1 MKRLWFILVLILL
14 LAGTT
19 ACEHKDL
26 CYAHPHF
33 ATIQVVFDW
42 DKISDRDKPEGMRV
56 MFFPKNKKGDTWT
69 FDFPG
74 GKDGRIEIP
83 ENDYQVICFNYDADG
98 MVWVDEGDFTLFT
111 ADTKDAQSPDGT
123 QMSVTPP
130 YLCGDHITDISLK
143 DIPKGTERVVPL
155 APVSMVCR
163 YTYEVNGIRG
173 LERVADLRAS
183 LSGMSGSL
191 NMAEDRLPENLSE
204 SLLFGG
210 TIAQSQIK
218 GGFYTFGHSTQD
230 AQSNVFRLY
239 LKNHSGKMH
248 ILEEDVTGQVHSVPV
263 AGHLG
268 DVHLVINLDYE
279 VPSESG
285 GDGAGFDVDVDNWD
299 DVNVDIIF

>member
-1 MKRLWFILVLILL
+1 MKRLWFILVLVLL

-33 ATIQVVFDW
+33 ATIQVVFNW

-56 MFFPKNKKGDTWT
+56 VFFPKNKKGDTWT

-83 ENDYQVICFNYDADG
+83 ENDYHVICFNYDTDG
-98 MVWVDEGDFTLFT
+98 MIWVDEGDFTLFT
-111 ADTKDAQSPDGT
+111 ADTRDAQSPDGM

-155 APVSMVCR
+155 TPVSMVCR

-173 LERVADLRAS
+173 LERVEYGRRPPAGESVRESAFRWNDCSKPDKRRILYVRA
-183 LSGMSGSL
+183 
-191 NMAEDRLPENLSE
+191 
-204 SLLFGG
+204 
-210 TIAQSQIK
+210 
-218 GGFYTFGHSTQD
+218 FYTGCAIQCFQAISEESFRQD
-230 AQSNVFRLY
+230 AYIGRGRDRAGTQC
-239 LKNHSGKMH
+239 SGRR
-248 ILEEDVTGQVHSVPV
+248 TFG
-263 AGHLG
+263 
-268 DVHLVINLDYE
+268 
-279 VPSESG
+279 
-285 GDGAGFDVDVDNWD
+285 
-299 DVNVDIIF
+299 